1 MKKTA
6 LYYHPVFLE
15 HDNGFGHPERPERL
29 TAILE
34 ALGNGGL
41 IDQLDRRE
49 PKATSEEI
57 IALVHP
63 QAHIDRVRELA
74 ARGGGHLDMDTPVSP
89 RSYEAALHS
98 AGAAVD
104 AVDAV
109 FAGEIDNAFCLCRP
123 PGHHAT
129 IGRGMGFCLFNNI
142 SIAARYAQKSCGI
155 ERVAIL
161 DWDSHHGNGV
171 QDIFF
176 EDPSVLYV
184 SFHQYP
190 HYPGSGSSQE
200 IGAGKGKGFT
210 VNFPFPAFTGE
221 ALYLQALEE
230 VVLPVARSFEP
241 QLVMIAAGYDAHHA
255 DLLCSMQLTVDSYA
269 RMAEILDGLAG
280 EYAEGR
286 LIATLEGGYNL
297 NAISASAFN
306 TMAVM
311 SGSDLRL
318 QEKVQLEECSMS
330 RAREVIQATR
340 SALSPYWKL

>member
-6 LYYHPVFLE
+6 LYYHPIFLE

-34 ALGNGGL
+34 QLQAGGL
-41 IDQLDRRE
+41 IDLLDRRE
-49 PKATSEEI
+49 PGATSEEVL
-57 IALVHP
+57 ALVHP
-63 QAHIDRVRELA
+63 QVHIDRVREMA
-74 ARGGGHLDMDTPVSP
+74 ARGGGHLDMDTAVSP

-98 AGAAVD
+98 AGAAVE

-109 FAGEIDNAFCLCRP
+109 FAGEADNAFCLCRP

-129 IGRGMGFCLFNNI
+129 AGRGMGFCLFNNI
-142 SIAARYAQKSCGI
+142 AVAAKYALANRGI
-155 ERVAIL
+155 ERVLIL

-171 QDIFF
+171 QDIFY
-176 EDPSVLYV
+176 EDPAVLYV

-200 IGAGKGKGFT
+200 TGSGRGKGYT

-221 ALYLQALEE
+221 GPYLQAFEE
-230 VVLPVARSFEP
+230 VVLPVARAFEP

-269 RMAEILDGLAG
+269 RMTGMLGGLADEFAG
-280 EYAEGR
+280 GR
-286 LIATLEGGYNL
+286 LVATLEGGYNL
-297 NAISASAFN
+297 SAIAASAYN
-306 TMAVM
+306 TIAVM
-311 SGSDLRL
+311 SSSELRL
-318 QEKVQLEECSMS
+318 QETSLPEECSAT
-330 RAREVIQATR
+330 RAQEVIEATR
-340 SALSPYWKL
+340 TALSPFWRL